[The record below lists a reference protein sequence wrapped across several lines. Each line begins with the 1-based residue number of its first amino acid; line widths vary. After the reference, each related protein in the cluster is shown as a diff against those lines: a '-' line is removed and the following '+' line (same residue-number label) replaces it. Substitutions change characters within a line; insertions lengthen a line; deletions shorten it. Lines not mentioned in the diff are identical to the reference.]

1 MKIEKISENKIKV
14 TLSITDLKERNIDFS
29 SLSYN
34 SPQAQELFWDMMHQA
49 EIEYGFSASNA
60 QLFIEAT
67 PGSGDNLVITVTKV
81 EEDGDFES
89 IHKYIKNKFKKSE
102 LKIRKKGKKVL
113 SSISIYSFEEFE
125 DVCLATSEIS
135 DLYFGD
141 STLYKHDKLFYLII
155 SNTSIAGSNSENFD
169 SLIAE
174 YGKKVANTAFV
185 EGFLNEYGTKMIE
198 YDALNILKKYFTK
211 G

>member
-1 MKIEKISENKIKV
+1 MFMKIEKVSDNKIKV
-14 TLSITDLKERNIDFS
+14 TLSISDLKDRNIDFS

-81 EEDGDFES
+81 EDDSDFES
-89 IHKYIKNKFKKSE
+89 IHKYIKNKFKKSD
-102 LKIRKKGKKVL
+102 LKSRKKSKKV
-113 SSISIYSFEEFE
+113 SSGIAVYSFEDFE
-125 DVCLATSEIS
+125 DLCLVANAIS

-141 STLYKHDKLFYLII
+141 STLYKQGNYYYMVL
-155 SNTSIAGSNSENFD
+155 SSTGIASTNPDFFNSLV
-169 SLIAE
+169 SE
-174 YGKKVANTAFV
+174 YGTRVKSTAFV
-185 EGFLNEYGTKMIE
+185 EGYLNEYGTKLIE
-198 YDALNILKKYFTK
+198 YDAVQILKDHFA
-211 G
+211 